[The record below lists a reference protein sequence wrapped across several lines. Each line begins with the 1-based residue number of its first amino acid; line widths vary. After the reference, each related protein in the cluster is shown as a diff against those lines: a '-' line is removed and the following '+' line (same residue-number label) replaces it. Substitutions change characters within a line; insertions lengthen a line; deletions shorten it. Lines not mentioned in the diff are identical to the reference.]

1 MFEYSCKVRRVI
13 DGDTVDID
21 IDLGFSHWI
30 HGERIRL
37 DGIDTPECRTTDP
50 DEKYFGNLAKE
61 YVLEWIEQHGPDF
74 RVKTTCKDKYGRY
87 LGQITTAAGRVL
99 NDELVENHLA
109 VPYEGQSKEEI
120 EELHIANRNMHI
132 KQRYDLDA
140 VVDKI
145 AKELIDENQH

>member
-1 MFEYSCKVRRVI
+1 MFEYNCKVRRVV

-37 DGIDTPECRTTDP
+37 DGIDTPECRTRD
-50 DEKYFGNLAKE
+50 DEEKYFGNLAKD
-61 YVLEWIEQHGPDF
+61 YVLEWIERNGPDL
-74 RVKTTCKDKYGRY
+74 RVKTTYKDKYGRY
-87 LGQITTAAGRVL
+87 LRQIISRSDEVL
-99 NDELVENHLA
+99 NESLVENHLA

-120 EELHIANRNMHI
+120 EELHIQNRSMHI
-132 KQRYDLDA
+132 KEKYNLDA

-145 AKELIDENQH
+145 AKELIDEDKY